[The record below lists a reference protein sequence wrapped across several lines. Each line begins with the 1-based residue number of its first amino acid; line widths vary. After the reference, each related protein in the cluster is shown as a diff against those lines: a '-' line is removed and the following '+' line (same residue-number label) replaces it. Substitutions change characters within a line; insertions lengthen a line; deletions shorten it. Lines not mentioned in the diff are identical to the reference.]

1 MAVTQGML
9 TLKESSNRQQA
20 NDSWLCPVHSLKA
33 ARHSIKNVMTFYV
46 KTMEKIELSQKRIV
60 LTTEKKRKKRK
71 KHFKVLSKNNLA
83 NN

>member
-1 MAVTQGML
+1 
-9 TLKESSNRQQA
+9 
-20 NDSWLCPVHSLKA
+20 
-33 ARHSIKNVMTFYV
+33 MTFYV
-46 KTMEKIELSQKRIV
+46 KTMEKIELSQKRSV